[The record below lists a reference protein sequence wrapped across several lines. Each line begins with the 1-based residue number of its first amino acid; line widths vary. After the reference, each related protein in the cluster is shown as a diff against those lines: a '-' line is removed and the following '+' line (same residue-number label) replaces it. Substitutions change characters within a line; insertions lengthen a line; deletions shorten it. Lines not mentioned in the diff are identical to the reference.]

1 MTRTLVQRVA
11 VSGIGGATVVIL
23 VVLALTDPAS
33 GTLPRC
39 PVHQLTGLWCPGCG
53 SQRALHALLH
63 GHVGAAIG
71 LNVLMMCAL
80 PLLAY
85 AYVAWVT
92 RAFAATGSTR
102 GLPPLAVPAAVVR
115 ALPTVVLAFAVV
127 RNVPF
132 GHALAP

>member
-1 MTRTLVQRVA
+1 MLTQRVA
-11 VSGIGGATVVIL
+11 SAGVGCATVAVL
-23 VVLALTDPAS
+23 VALASTDPAS

-63 GHVGAAIG
+63 GHVGTAVG

-92 RAFAATGSTR
+92 RAFAATGSRR
-102 GLPPLAVPAAVVR
+102 GLPPVAVPAVVVR
-115 ALPTVVLAFAVV
+115 ALPAVVIAFAVV

>member
-1 MTRTLVQRVA
+1 M
-11 VSGIGGATVVIL
+11 
-23 VVLALTDPAS
+23 
-33 GTLPRC
+33 
-39 PVHQLTGLWCPGCG
+39 HQLTGLWCPGCG

-63 GHVGAAIG
+63 GHVGTAIG

-92 RAFAATGSTR
+92 RAFATTGSTR
-102 GLPPLAVPAAVVR
+102 GLPALAVPAAVVR
-115 ALPTVVLAFAVV
+115 ALPAVVLVFAVV